1 MFVKHEGNAA
11 KQIGA
16 DDIALEGHAL
26 ADNRVHYHVF
36 AVTGLCLPFL
46 FHLRLLVASQL
57 AMLSRVGSKER
68 DVAEQRVRFIAGR
81 RPAIP
86 NTSISAFLA
95 PQRAARDSNTQILFA
110 SA

>member
-11 KQIGA
+11 TKIGA

-46 FHLRLLVASQL
+46 FLLRALVASQL

-68 DVAEQRVRFIAGR
+68 DVASTASSFHCRA
-81 RPAIP
+81 
-86 NTSISAFLA
+86 TSSCLEII
-95 PQRAARDSNTQILFA
+95 NC
-110 SA
+110 

>member
-11 KQIGA
+11 KEIGA

-46 FHLRLLVASQL
+46 FLLRALVASQL

-68 DVAEQRVRFIAGR
+68 EVASTASSFYC
-81 RPAIP
+81 
-86 NTSISAFLA
+86 
-95 PQRAARDSNTQILFA
+95 RATPSYPEIINC
-110 SA
+110 